1 MLRAERACIGELEEV
16 VMMNVALFIY
26 DGVEILD
33 FGGPGEVFAAAR
45 NGGEHAFNV
54 YTVAADAE
62 PILSQGFITITPQ
75 YTIADCPTPDI
86 IVLPGGDQR
95 QSAADPRV
103 IGWLQGVSE
112 QAEVVMSVCTGAML
126 LSRAGLLDG
135 KEATTWYG
143 AIERLRDAT
152 PKATIHADTRFVD
165 NGQIVTTAGVSAGI
179 DGALHVVARLLGM
192 DAAQNAAR
200 YMEYDKWAPEDG
212 LIVGESG
219 DT

>member
-1 MLRAERACIGELEEV
+1 MK
-16 VMMNVALFIY
+16 NVAIFIY

-33 FGGPGEVFAAAR
+33 FGGPGEVFAATR
-45 NGGEHAFNV
+45 NGDEHAFNV
-54 YTVAADAE
+54 YTVAADPE
-62 PILSQGFITITPQ
+62 PILSQGFITTTPE
-75 YTIADCPTPDI
+75 YTIAACPPPDI

-103 IGWLQGVSE
+103 IGWIQGASE

-152 PKATIHADTRFVD
+152 PAATIHAGTRFVD

-179 DGALHVVARLLGM
+179 DGALHVVARLFGM
-192 DAAQNAAR
+192 DAALRTAR
-200 YMEYDKWAPEDG
+200 YMEYDKWVPENG
-212 LIVGESG
+212 LIIEQSRG
-219 DT
+219 